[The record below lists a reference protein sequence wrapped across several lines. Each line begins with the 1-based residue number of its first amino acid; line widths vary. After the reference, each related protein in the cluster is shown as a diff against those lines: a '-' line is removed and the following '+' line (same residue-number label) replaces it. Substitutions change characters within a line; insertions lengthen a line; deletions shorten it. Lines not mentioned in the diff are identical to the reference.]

1 MVNNHFNS
9 AENLFKAI
17 LKLKNLEDCERFFS
31 DICTVKEVLDMSLR
45 LKVAKEL
52 KSGKSYQDISKETGA
67 STTTISRVNRC
78 LLYGSGGYREIL
90 ERLEEEV

>member
-1 MVNNHFNS
+1 MVNNHFDS
-9 AENLFKAI
+9 AKDLFGAI
-17 LKLKNLEDCERFFS
+17 LKLESIEDCEKFFS

-52 KSGKSYQDISKETGA
+52 KEGRSYQDISKETGA

-78 LLYGSGGYREIL
+78 LMYGSGGYSEML
-90 ERLEEEV
+90 KRLEEDE